1 MSSFN
6 SIQQIKDYV
15 DRHGGLQLTNRFNV
29 SFFNVPSYNG
39 TIEIQAQQVD
49 MAPRTLNFAQDNL
62 NGFGFGR
69 FVPRSQQ
76 LMAGGNGVLIT
87 FPVTNDN
94 YILNFFNDW
103 FNYFFASKLNSNNDV
118 RDPFVLPFYDNA
130 IKDVRMVI
138 NILDPNGNVNSSI
151 TYYEVF
157 PVETQPVMMTMLKY
171 DSYMTYS
178 VLFGF
183 RDYLH
188 NFTNTQL

>member
-29 SFFNVPSYNG
+29 SFFNVPSYTG
-39 TIEIQAQQVD
+39 VIEIQAQQVD
-49 MAPRTLNFAQDNL
+49 MAPINLNFTQDNL

-76 LMAGGNGVLIT
+76 LMAGGNGVLVT

-94 YILNFFNDW
+94 YILNFFNNW
-103 FNYFFASKLNSNNDV
+103 FNYFFSSAKNIPSDA
-118 RDPFVLPFYDNA
+118 RQPFVLPFYDQS
-130 IKDVRMVI
+130 IKNVSMVI
-138 NILDPNGNVNSSI
+138 NILDPNGNVNSRI
-151 TYYEVF
+151 TYFEVF
-157 PVETQPVMMTMLKY
+157 PVETQPLMMTMLKN

-183 RDYLH
+183 RDYIH
-188 NFTNTQL
+188 TFFNTP